1 MPESL
6 HARAIANQHRGSPK
20 KRPARLDRSVAPG
33 AARQRHGRKCRTRS
47 HQEARCH
54 SHSEQ
59 FREYGRTGEGG
70 FLPGNELG
78 GFQEQHPQ
86 HPADATGD
94 QQRSRLAHHPRR
106 SGSGEVLRGA
116 QDRIRA
122 PRAGRAAGNR
132 SQHPREEAGRDS
144 GPEEEGGNRAEAR
157 KGRRRLRRNCQAVFG
172 WQHQE
177 PGRLPRRIQARGA
190 LQGARGCGLQDEA
203 ERPHRPH
210 GACHARI
217 SQDAAGAELRRHQT
231 RLSGHCRRRKLR
243 DSGSERHAG
252 SFQAEEGPQEI
263 PPVREAVEFGT
274 MKTPFVTDL
283 NSEQSITTFFL
294 VHEKEIR
301 NTREGKPYL
310 RLELGD
316 RSGTIEARMWDQFDL
331 VVKNINRD
339 DFVKVNARV
348 EIYRNRPQL
357 SLQQLR
363 LAKPEEIDL
372 ADFLPHTKENVEKLF
387 AQLQEFAASISNP
400 WLNKLVTGMI
410 SNPTVAAKYKRAPA
424 AKVMHHAY
432 LGGLIE
438 HVLSLCGLAK
448 QAAAHY
454 PEVDVD
460 LLLTAAI
467 LHDVGK
473 LEELCFERAIG
484 YTVEGQLLGH
494 IMLEFET
501 VSKAMDAIEGF
512 PANLKTVVQHLLI
525 SHHGQY
531 EFGSPKLPMIREA
544 LVFHYLDD
552 LDSKLAAVRAALA
565 LDSGEPEWS
574 AYSGALGRKFL
585 RLEEFLKDFALTS
598 PGKK

>member
-1 MPESL
+1 
-6 HARAIANQHRGSPK
+6 
-20 KRPARLDRSVAPG
+20 
-33 AARQRHGRKCRTRS
+33 
-47 HQEARCH
+47 
-54 SHSEQ
+54 
-59 FREYGRTGEGG
+59 
-70 FLPGNELG
+70 
-78 GFQEQHPQ
+78 
-86 HPADATGD
+86 
-94 QQRSRLAHHPRR
+94 
-106 SGSGEVLRGA
+106 
-116 QDRIRA
+116 
-122 PRAGRAAGNR
+122 
-132 SQHPREEAGRDS
+132 
-144 GPEEEGGNRAEAR
+144 
-157 KGRRRLRRNCQAVFG
+157 
-172 WQHQE
+172 
-177 PGRLPRRIQARGA
+177 
-190 LQGARGCGLQDEA
+190 
-203 ERPHRPH
+203 
-210 GACHARI
+210 
-217 SQDAAGAELRRHQT
+217 
-231 RLSGHCRRRKLR
+231 
-243 DSGSERHAG
+243 
-252 SFQAEEGPQEI
+252 
-263 PPVREAVEFGT
+263 

-331 VVKNINRD
+331 AVKDINRD
-339 DFVKVNARV
+339 DFVKVQARV
-348 EIYRNRPQL
+348 EIYKNRPQL

-372 ADFLPHTKENVEKLF
+372 ADFLLHTKEDVGKLY
-387 AQLQEFAASISNP
+387 AQLLEYANAIANP
-400 WLNKLVTGMI
+400 WLKKLATGI
-410 SNPTVAAKYKRAPA
+410 VSNPEIAAKYKRAPA

-438 HVLSLCGLAK
+438 HVVSLCGLAK
-448 QAAAHY
+448 QIAEHY
-454 PEVDVD
+454 PELDAD

-473 LEELCFERAIG
+473 LDELCYDRAIA

-494 IMLEFET
+494 IMMEFET

-552 LDSKLAAVRAALA
+552 LDSKLAAARAALA

-574 AYSGALGRKFL
+574 TYSGALGRKFL
-585 RLEEFLKDFALTS
+585 RLDQFLKSNSAKADENVPNPKLFQ
-598 PGKK
+598 